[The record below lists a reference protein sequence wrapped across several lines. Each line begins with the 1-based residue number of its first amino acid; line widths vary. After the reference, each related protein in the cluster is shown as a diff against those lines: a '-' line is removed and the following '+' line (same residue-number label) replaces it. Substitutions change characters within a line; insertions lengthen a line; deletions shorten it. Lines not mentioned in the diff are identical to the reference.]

1 MLCAAAVLGA
11 CQSTPPPPPEAV
23 TDLSGKTC
31 QADIS
36 LVDAIALTPKNQKSW
51 QDVFSQVGPET
62 PCVGEGDAA
71 ANYVVFALP
80 DFGPNHVIT
89 VGGQKQARRTL
100 APKILLLDWEGTV
113 TREFAADKYDYR
125 GGSYSVQFR
134 PGADDRFILVETDSA
149 LVGEIETRF
158 ETQLLMRQGTVGLP
172 NGGTASY
179 TTYSGKEGAQSR
191 TFSHEGVVTVRV
203 QAIKGKIGLPA
214 P

>member
-1 MLCAAAVLGA
+1 MLCAAAALAA
-11 CQSTPPPPPEAV
+11 CQSTPPPPEAV

-31 QADIS
+31 QAEIS
-36 LVDAIALTPKNQKSW
+36 LVDAIALTPKKQKSW
-51 QDVFSQVGPET
+51 QDVFSAVGAET
-62 PCVGEGDAA
+62 PCVGEGKSA

-100 APKILLLDWEGTV
+100 APKVLLLDWEGAV
-113 TREFAADKYDYR
+113 TREFADDKYDYR
-125 GGSYSVQFR
+125 GGSFSVQFR
-134 PGADDRFILVETDSA
+134 PGEDDRFVLVETDPA
-149 LVGEIETRF
+149 RVGETETRF
-158 ETQLLMRQGTVGLP
+158 ETRLLVGQGTVGLP
-172 NGGTASY
+172 NGGAASY
-179 TTYSGKEGAQSR
+179 TTYSGSEGAHSR